1 MSTHVERVL
10 KAVERLMKID
20 PSGSV
25 GRSATRMHKRL
36 TGQLAAVPM
45 SQVMEKVPGTSLAA
59 KARTLGVTRRTGT
72 WRRSWKGLPAF
83 PPTRSGAAP
92 TPLRLARGIQR
103 DRHNLPVRA
112 RARAMVC

>member
-59 KARTLGVTRRTGT
+59 KARTLGVTRQTVYAWINGDWRPDGDMAQKLEGLTGFSADAI
-72 WRRSWKGLPAF
+72 RGRADPA
-83 PPTRSGAAP
+83 
-92 TPLRLARGIQR
+92 
-103 DRHNLPVRA
+103 
-112 RARAMVC
+112 